1 MKIRENLMENQRCDF
16 CEKKNKPLFMTDK
29 SDGDLD
35 RDICLTCA
43 EHVLNISK
51 STSILNRLTTMFSA
65 IAKRLL
71 DQDTKK
77 LLQAGMLNTD
87 LTLTAKGE
95 EHLMS
100 IMLEKNKVEFVQTAE
115 EIIAEQ
121 KDERK

>member
-1 MKIRENLMENQRCDF
+1 
-16 CEKKNKPLFMTDK
+16 MTDL
-29 SDGDLD
+29 SDGDKD
-35 RDICLTCA
+35 RDICLPCV
-43 EHVLNISK
+43 EHALNLSQ
-51 STSILNRLTTMFSA
+51 SNSILNRLTTMFSA

-87 LTLTAKGE
+87 LTLTTKGE

-100 IMLEKNKVEFVQTAE
+100 IMLEKNKTDFVKTAE

-121 KDERK
+121 QQEKK